1 MKTLFII
8 VIMLGAPWLYGQADI
23 HKSALMSAGTDGQV
37 NGISMTSTLGEWAV
51 REDSI
56 PPTGLS
62 EGFIGP
68 DLTAIMGIEGYA
80 MLTGLSLYPVPVKD
94 YLHIHIATSGQYE
107 IYLFDTNGQ
116 MLVHQDMDQAEGIL
130 NMTGIKP
137 GNYLI
142 YVVDRENRRATYV
155 KIIKT

>member
-1 MKTLFII
+1 MKILFII
-8 VIMLGAPWLYGQADI
+8 VLMLGAPWIYGQADI
-23 HKSALMSAGTDGQV
+23 HKSALMSAGADGEV

-68 DLTAIMGIEGYA
+68 DLAAMMGIEGYA
-80 MLTGLSLYPVPVKD
+80 VLTGLKLYPVPVKD
-94 YLHIHIATSGQYE
+94 YLHIRTNTSGQYE
-107 IYLFDTNGQ
+107 IYLFDTDGH
-116 MLVHQDMDQAEGIL
+116 MLMHREWDQTEGRL
-130 NMTGIKP
+130 NLTEIKP